1 MAGSLNKV
9 MLIGRLGADP
19 QLKYLPS
26 GQPVVNVNLATDE
39 SFKDRNTGDR
49 TERTEWHRLVI
60 YGKTAELAAN
70 YLTKGRLIFVE
81 GKLRTRKWQGQDG
94 QDRYTTEVVADRVD
108 FLDSKGGG
116 ARDGEYG
123 GYQGAGQGS
132 GGGQGGYGGRQQGK
146 PQGGRREDH
155 GPQGSQGYD
164 DDDLGPA
171 FPSEAGGMDDVP
183 F

>member
-9 MLIGRLGADP
+9 LLIGRLGADP

-39 SFKDRNTGDR
+39 GYKDRNTGER
-49 TERTEWHRLVI
+49 TERTEWHRLVV
-60 YGKTAELAAN
+60 YGKTAELVAN

-116 ARDGEYG
+116 ARDAE
-123 GYQGAGQGS
+123 
-132 GGGQGGYGGRQQGK
+132 QGGYGQGYGQGGGK
-146 PQGGRREDH
+146 PGKPSRREE
-155 GPQGSQGYD
+155 PQD